1 METATISPVKEKFIA
16 SIEAHESGLTQ
27 TNPEVVTKAKYALEA
42 LDFPTTRH
50 EEWKYTRTARISN
63 EQWKIIENKSR
74 IDITPFMIPKLNA
87 DVLVFVNGFYRDEFS
102 QIASQNGV
110 TISKSIEEFEYDAQN
125 FFQVLNVAY
134 CTSALS
140 IQVAKNIVA
149 EKPIHILHIIT
160 NEKALAQAHITINV
174 AQSSQLHVVESF
186 VVAPPSPLE
195 RAGVRSFTNR
205 SLKISVAENAQVHL
219 DKIQMEGD
227 ENFLL
232 NEDNIHIDGNGRFT
246 INTLTVDGGW
256 VRNSLNIS
264 LDGQNIEANLNAI
277 FLPRRKQFVDN
288 HTKVNHRF
296 PNCNSNELYKG
307 ILNNQSIGVFNGK
320 VYVQPD
326 AQKTNAYQSNAN
338 ILLSDDAQMNTK
350 PELEIYADDVKCSHG
365 TTTGQMDENALFY
378 LKSRGLGDENARRL
392 LTTAFIND
400 VLDKVENEEV
410 KEYVVSELVKRELLF
425 N

>member
-1 METATISPVKEKFIA
+1 METATTSPLKEKFLT
-16 SIEAHESGLTQ
+16 SFESHESALAQ
-27 TNPEVVTKAKYALEA
+27 INPEIVAGAKSAIDE
-42 LDFPTTRH
+42 LDFPTTRT
-50 EEWKYTRTARISN
+50 EEWRYTRTARISN
-63 EQWKIIENKSR
+63 EQWKIIENKSS
-74 IDITPFMIPKLNA
+74 IDITPFLIPNLNA
-87 DVLVFVNGFYRDEFS
+87 DVVVFVNGFHREDLSAISNLFGVSVAKMNSFSSVEGAQRADEAN
-102 QIASQNGV
+102 I
-110 TISKSIEEFEYDAQN
+110 
-125 FFQVLNVAY
+125 FQVLSVAY
-134 CTSALS
+134 CTSSLQ
-140 IQVAKNIVA
+140 IDVAKNTVV
-149 EKPIHILHIIT
+149 EKPIHILHIT
-160 NEKALAQAHITINV
+160 TDEKALAQARIEISV
-174 AQSSQLHVVESF
+174 AQSSQLHLVESF
-186 VVAPPSPLE
+186 ISIDE
-195 RAGVRSFTNR
+195 KKSFTNR
-205 SLKISVAENAQVHL
+205 TLSVSVGENAQLYL
-219 DKIQMEGD
+219 DKIQMESD

-232 NEDNIHIDGNGRFT
+232 NEDNIYIAGNGLFT

-277 FLPRRKQFVDN
+277 FLPRRKQLVDN

-307 ILNNQSIGVFNGK
+307 ILNDQSTGVFNGK

-378 LKSRGLGDENARRL
+378 LKSRGLGDDNARRL

-400 VLDKVENEEV
+400 VLDKVKNEAV
-410 KEYVVSELVKRELLF
+410 KDYVIGELVNRELLF